1 MSATKESSAM
11 VASIQRRVRRF
22 HIRSRRTSQRIF
34 PSLPLRRRP
43 KRLGGRPPRAE
54 IRFPPPDGEKYIP
67 IVARG
72 SLFITAESRRPC
84 FHALEGVGQELP
96 AGGPSAKDK
105 PKGEKGE
112 SYWTERFAAIRY
124 KMAIPKTESDI
135 FATRIKRVAVAVT
148 NQILPRLCASV

>member
-1 MSATKESSAM
+1 M
-11 VASIQRRVRRF
+11 
-22 HIRSRRTSQRIF
+22 
-34 PSLPLRRRP
+34 
-43 KRLGGRPPRAE
+43 
-54 IRFPPPDGEKYIP
+54 
-67 IVARG
+67 ARG
-72 SLFITAESRRPC
+72 SFFITAESRRPC

-135 FATRIKRVAVAVT
+135 LQRDLNVLLLQLRTKSCRDFARTYNAKREAT
-148 NQILPRLCASV
+148 NTEKQLKTYNRKSKGCDRHYPTWKMSSAERAAPPAGARE